1 MTNLK
6 VSTPWIAYKDRFGQ
20 VGLVSIISINQ
31 TQALSMASI
40 YLMLAMLQL
49 KGEENFNIQYM
60 KVQRL
65 INQGYSY

>member
-1 MTNLK
+1 
-6 VSTPWIAYKDRFGQ
+6 
-20 VGLVSIISINQ
+20 
-31 TQALSMASI
+31 
-40 YLMLAMLQL
+40 MLAMLQL